1 MSDETPSA
9 AHPPVGPD
17 ARRETGSGRSGLI
30 NVKAGEMAK
39 IAGWRGVDENAEE
52 HRTPLGDNVTLA
64 DDEGLFHM
72 DAPPPVSLHDRFGM
86 PPFSVLDRRAG
97 QWQDRKRKWLS
108 LGIRSELGRDGG
120 LIYDPEASG
129 MGQGAIPIEKRSDR
143 TLQAMVANS
152 GDGSPYRR
160 LAQEELDRRV
170 ASGRRVLGG
179 APPPGGGG
187 TGAWKGRNSAGE
199 LRAIDPKWDS
209 AAQGGT
215 PRQLIPGAGGVGGA
229 YDRSR
234 PEGTLNPRSA
244 GRGSAISGGQA
255 SLQHAMASVRDGKN
269 GGGFHSA
276 EMTAERKRLNEAGA
290 HRDQDRLNAVTGQET
305 LTGTSIFDPVLC
317 ELAYRWFSAP
327 GMSVLD
333 PFAGGSVRGVTAAL
347 LHRRYM
353 GIDLRDIQVQANRQ
367 QGRDILTRGE
377 PMPRWVAGDSNEV
390 LAGAPKEAFD
400 LLFSCPPYADLEVYS
415 DDPRDISGMDYPEF
429 TRVHGEIIAK
439 AAEALKPDRFA
450 VWVVSDVR
458 DKKGF
463 YRGLVHDTVEAFEAA
478 GLRFYNEAV
487 ILDPVGSAAVRA
499 GRIFLGGRKL
509 TRMHQNLLVF
519 CKGDWKRA
527 TLAAS
532 PQEIVLETPEA
543 GA

>member
-1 MSDETPSA
+1 MREDRASA
-9 AHPPVGPD
+9 AHDPVAPD
-17 ARRETGSGRSGLI
+17 ARRRSLSGRSGLVT
-30 NVKAGEMAK
+30 NECGERAK
-39 IAGWRGVDENAEE
+39 VAGWRGIDENAQE

-64 DDEGLFHM
+64 DDEGLFHIE
-72 DAPPPVSLHDRFGM
+72 APPPVSLHDRFGM
-86 PPFSVLDRRAG
+86 PPFSVLDRRSGA
-97 QWQDRKRKWLS
+97 WQDRKRKWLS

-129 MGQGAIPIEKRSDR
+129 MGQGIQPIEKRSDR

-152 GDGSPYRR
+152 ADGSDYARK
-160 LAQEELDRRV
+160 AQEELDRRV
-170 ASGRRVLGG
+170 ASGRRVLDG

-187 TGAWKGRNSAGE
+187 TGAWKGRNSDGAM
-199 LRAIDPKWDS
+199 RAIDPKWDS

-234 PEGTLNPRSA
+234 PEGTLNTGG
-244 GRGSAISGGQA
+244 GRPHRGTPPNAPGAAPPMDGRRSGGPF
-255 SLQHAMASVRDGKN
+255 S
-269 GGGFHSA
+269 
-276 EMTAERKRLNEAGA
+276 TAEE
-290 HRDQDRLNAVTGQET
+290 NAARQRNAITGQET

-333 PFAGGSVRGVTAAL
+333 PFAGGSVRGITAAL

-353 GIDLRDIQVQANRQ
+353 GVDLRDIQVRANRD
-367 QGRDILTRGE
+367 QGREILTRGE

-390 LAGAPKEAFD
+390 LATAPREAFD
-400 LLFSCPPYADLEVYS
+400 LILSCPPYADLEVYS
-415 DDPRDISGMDYPEF
+415 DDPRDISGMEYPEF
-429 TRVHGEIIAK
+429 CRVHREIISK

-450 VWVVSDVR
+450 AWVISDVR

-463 YRGLVHDTVEAFEAA
+463 YRGLVAETIQAFEAA
-478 GLRFYNEAV
+478 GLRLYNEAI

-509 TRMHQNLLVF
+509 TRMHQHLLVF
-519 CKGDWKRA
+519 TKGDWKRA
-527 TLAAS
+527 TLAVS
-532 PQEIVLETPEA
+532 PQEIVLEVPSTSED
-543 GA
+543 GR